1 MTTPLNPALATY
13 IEELCSRWAITAIS
27 ANTISGSAQAFGT
40 PPGAEAPMTTD
51 TVVSICSNTKL
62 FVAVSLGM
70 LVEEGKLAW
79 TDRLIDVIP
88 GFAMK
93 NKRNER
99 LVTVEDMLSHMT
111 GIEK

>member
-1 MTTPLNPALATY
+1 MGHHCDLRQHNLRT
-13 IEELCSRWAITAIS
+13 
-27 ANTISGSAQAFGT
+27 GSAQAFGT
-40 PPGAEAPMTTD
+40 PPGAEAPMSTD
-51 TVVSICSNTKL
+51 TVISICSNTKL
-62 FVAVSLGM
+62 FVAVSLAIF
-70 LVEEGKLAW
+70 VEEGKLAW

-93 NKRNER
+93 NKRSER